1 MQLHRSIVVW
11 FTLGIPQT
19 EIRTSVSACR
29 IVSSLKVDFPVRSL
43 TGNSLKSNIA
53 QEHCD
58 RHLLA
63 TFLFFSSWVTS
74 GKAILIC
81 AQL

>member
-1 MQLHRSIVVW
+1 MIYTV
-11 FTLGIPQT
+11 IPQT

-58 RHLLA
+58 RHLPA

-74 GKAILIC
+74 GKAILDLCTTLKLNPVGIV
-81 AQL
+81 